1 MDKKGRPIAVE
12 KFGDSDT
19 AFIPWTER
27 RCEMKIKV
35 RELGVGLHPS
45 EKLVEV
51 TTTEGPAAVPL
62 DYRTVVHGHVD
73 VGYPLASEPDRALV
87 ELPQETINGMWRVWV
102 PRSEIVEDA
111 A

>member
-1 MDKKGRPIAVE
+1 
-12 KFGDSDT
+12 
-19 AFIPWTER
+19 
-27 RCEMKIKV
+27 MKIKV

-51 TTTEGPAAVPL
+51 KTTEGPAAVPL
-62 DYRTVVHGHVD
+62 DYRSIVHGQIE
-73 VGYPLASEPDRALV
+73 VGYPLASEKDRALV